1 MAFFD
6 EMDRKLSQ
14 FGQSVSNKSREVSE
28 GMRLS
33 SAIKAEEEKQN
44 NLYREVGKYYFE
56 NCAANAEGQ
65 LKVLCDQIVA
75 SMELTS
81 QYKQQQNVL
90 KGMVSC
96 PNCGAQI
103 PANSGFC
110 NACGSKIEKQ
120 VPPAPQ
126 PGAGKICPKCQ
137 KTVEADALFCTFCG
151 NQFEAQPAAP
161 AYEEPA
167 VPAYEEPAAPAYEE
181 PATPAYEEPAA
192 PAYKEPAAPA
202 YEEPAAPAYE
212 EPAAPAYEEP
222 AAPLY
227 EEPAAPAYEES
238 AAPAYEEPAAPAY
251 EEPAA
256 PVYEEPAAPA
266 YEEVHIP
273 EVTVPT
279 CVKCGAVLEE
289 GQKFCTVCGTKVE
302 EEPAAPVYEEPAAPA
317 YEEPVTPPY
326 EEVHIPEV
334 TVPTCVKCG
343 AVLEEGQKFCTV
355 CGTKVGEEPAAPVQH
370 MQSLTCRSCGAAL
383 EEGQKFCTK
392 CGTPVA

>member
-103 PANSGFC
+103 SANSGFC
-110 NACGSKIEKQ
+110 NVCGSKIEKQ
-120 VPPAPQ
+120 VSPAPQ

-167 VPAYEEPAAPAYEE
+167 APAYEE

-192 PAYKEPAAPA
+192 P
-202 YEEPAAPAYE
+202 
-212 EPAAPAYEEP
+212 
-222 AAPLY
+222 
-227 EEPAAPAYEES
+227 
-238 AAPAYEEPAAPAY
+238 
-251 EEPAA
+251 
-256 PVYEEPAAPA
+256 VY
-266 YEEVHIP
+266 
-273 EVTVPT
+273 
-279 CVKCGAVLEE
+279 
-289 GQKFCTVCGTKVE
+289 

>member
-103 PANSGFC
+103 SANSGFC
-110 NACGSKIEKQ
+110 NVCGSKIEKQ
-120 VPPAPQ
+120 VSPAPQ

-167 VPAYEEPAAPAYEE
+167 APAYEE

-192 PAYKEPAAPA
+192 PAY
-202 YEEPAAPAYE
+202 
-212 EPAAPAYEEP
+212 
-222 AAPLY
+222 
-227 EEPAAPAYEES
+227 
-238 AAPAYEEPAAPAY
+238 
-251 EEPAA
+251 
-256 PVYEEPAAPA
+256 
-266 YEEVHIP
+266 
-273 EVTVPT
+273 
-279 CVKCGAVLEE
+279 
-289 GQKFCTVCGTKVE
+289 

>member
-103 PANSGFC
+103 SANSGFC
-110 NACGSKIEKQ
+110 NVCGSKIEKQ
-120 VPPAPQ
+120 VSPAPQ

-167 VPAYEEPAAPAYEE
+167 APAYEE

-192 PAYKEPAAPA
+192 PV
-202 YEEPAAPAYE
+202 
-212 EPAAPAYEEP
+212 
-222 AAPLY
+222 Y

-238 AAPAYEEPAAPAY
+238 AAPA
-251 EEPAA
+251 
-256 PVYEEPAAPA
+256 YEEPAAPA

-302 EEPAAPVYEEPAAPA
+302 EEPAAPVYEEPAAP
-317 YEEPVTPPY
+317 
-326 EEVHIPEV
+326 
-334 TVPTCVKCG
+334 
-343 AVLEEGQKFCTV
+343 
-355 CGTKVGEEPAAPVQH
+355 VQH

>member
-103 PANSGFC
+103 SANSGFC
-110 NACGSKIEKQ
+110 NVCGSKIEKQ
-120 VPPAPQ
+120 VSPAPQ

-181 PATPAYEEPAA
+181 PA
-192 PAYKEPAAPA
+192 APA
-202 YEEPAAPAYE
+202 YEEPAAPV
-212 EPAAPAYEEP
+212 
-222 AAPLY
+222 
-227 EEPAAPAYEES
+227 
-238 AAPAYEEPAAPAY
+238 YEEPAAPAY

-266 YEEVHIP
+266 
-273 EVTVPT
+273 
-279 CVKCGAVLEE
+279 
-289 GQKFCTVCGTKVE
+289 
-302 EEPAAPVYEEPAAPA
+302 
-317 YEEPVTPPY
+317 Y

>member
-103 PANSGFC
+103 SANSGFC
-110 NACGSKIEKQ
+110 NVCGSKIEKQ
-120 VPPAPQ
+120 VSPAPQ

-167 VPAYEEPAAPAYEE
+167 APAYEEPAAPAYEE

-222 AAPLY
+222 AAPAY
-227 EEPAAPAYEES
+227 EEPAAPVYEEP

-251 EEPAA
+251 EKPAA

>member
-103 PANSGFC
+103 SANSGFC
-110 NACGSKIEKQ
+110 NVCGSKIEKQ
-120 VPPAPQ
+120 VSPAPQ

-167 VPAYEEPAAPAYEE
+167 APAYEE
-181 PATPAYEEPAA
+181 PVTPAYEEPAA
-192 PAYKEPAAPA
+192 PV
-202 YEEPAAPAYE
+202 
-212 EPAAPAYEEP
+212 
-222 AAPLY
+222 Y

-302 EEPAAPVYEEPAAPA
+302 EEPAAPVYEEPAAP
-317 YEEPVTPPY
+317 
-326 EEVHIPEV
+326 
-334 TVPTCVKCG
+334 
-343 AVLEEGQKFCTV
+343 
-355 CGTKVGEEPAAPVQH
+355 VQH

>member
-103 PANSGFC
+103 SANSGFC
-110 NACGSKIEKQ
+110 NVCGSKIEKQ
-120 VPPAPQ
+120 VSPAPQ

-167 VPAYEEPAAPAYEE
+167 APAYEE

-192 PAYKEPAAPA
+192 PV
-202 YEEPAAPAYE
+202 
-212 EPAAPAYEEP
+212 
-222 AAPLY
+222 Y

-289 GQKFCTVCGTKVE
+289 GQKFCTVCGTKV
-302 EEPAAPVYEEPAAPA
+302 
-317 YEEPVTPPY
+317 
-326 EEVHIPEV
+326 
-334 TVPTCVKCG
+334 
-343 AVLEEGQKFCTV
+343 
-355 CGTKVGEEPAAPVQH
+355 GEEPAAPVQH

>member
-103 PANSGFC
+103 SANSGFC
-110 NACGSKIEKQ
+110 NVCGSKIEKQ
-120 VPPAPQ
+120 VSPAPQ

-167 VPAYEEPAAPAYEE
+167 
-181 PATPAYEEPAA
+181 
-192 PAYKEPAAPA
+192 
-202 YEEPAAPAYE
+202 
-212 EPAAPAYEEP
+212 
-222 AAPLY
+222 
-227 EEPAAPAYEES
+227 
-238 AAPAYEEPAAPAY
+238 APAY

-256 PVYEEPAAPA
+256 PVYEEPAAPV
-266 YEEVHIP
+266 Y
-273 EVTVPT
+273 
-279 CVKCGAVLEE
+279 
-289 GQKFCTVCGTKVE
+289 

>member
-103 PANSGFC
+103 SANSGFC
-110 NACGSKIEKQ
+110 NVCGSKIEKQ
-120 VPPAPQ
+120 VSPAPQ

-167 VPAYEEPAAPAYEE
+167 APAYEE
-181 PATPAYEEPAA
+181 PATPANE
-192 PAYKEPAAPA
+192 EPAAPA

-222 AAPLY
+222 AAP
-227 EEPAAPAYEES
+227 
-238 AAPAYEEPAAPAY
+238 AYEEPV
-251 EEPAA
+251 A

-266 YEEVHIP
+266 
-273 EVTVPT
+273 
-279 CVKCGAVLEE
+279 
-289 GQKFCTVCGTKVE
+289 
-302 EEPAAPVYEEPAAPA
+302 
-317 YEEPVTPPY
+317 Y

>member
-103 PANSGFC
+103 SANSGFC
-110 NACGSKIEKQ
+110 NVCGSKIEKQ
-120 VPPAPQ
+120 VSPAPQ

-167 VPAYEEPAAPAYEE
+167 APAYEE
-181 PATPAYEEPAA
+181 PAT
-192 PAYKEPAAPA
+192 
-202 YEEPAAPAYE
+202 
-212 EPAAPAYEEP
+212 
-222 AAPLY
+222 
-227 EEPAAPAYEES
+227 
-238 AAPAYEEPAAPAY
+238 PAY

-266 YEEVHIP
+266 YEES
-273 EVTVPT
+273 
-279 CVKCGAVLEE
+279 
-289 GQKFCTVCGTKVE
+289 
-302 EEPAAPVYEEPAAPA
+302 AAPAYKEPAAPA

>member
-103 PANSGFC
+103 SANSGFC
-110 NACGSKIEKQ
+110 NVCGSKIEKQ
-120 VPPAPQ
+120 VSPAPQ

-167 VPAYEEPAAPAYEE
+167 APAYEE

-192 PAYKEPAAPA
+192 PVYEEPAAPA

-222 AAPLY
+222 AAPVYEEPAAPVY

-238 AAPAYEEPAAPAY
+238 AAPAYEEPVTP
-251 EEPAA
+251 P
-256 PVYEEPAAPA
+256 

>member
-103 PANSGFC
+103 SANSGFC
-110 NACGSKIEKQ
+110 NVCGSKIEKQ
-120 VPPAPQ
+120 VSPAPQ

-167 VPAYEEPAAPAYEE
+167 APAYEE

-192 PAYKEPAAPA
+192 PV
-202 YEEPAAPAYE
+202 YEEP
-212 EPAAPAYEEP
+212 
-222 AAPLY
+222 
-227 EEPAAPAYEES
+227 

-256 PVYEEPAAPA
+256 PVYEEPAAP
-266 YEEVHIP
+266 
-273 EVTVPT
+273 
-279 CVKCGAVLEE
+279 
-289 GQKFCTVCGTKVE
+289 
-302 EEPAAPVYEEPAAPA
+302 VYEEPAAPA
-317 YEEPVTPPY
+317 Y

>member
-56 NCAANAEGQ
+56 NCAVNAEGQ

-90 KGMVSC
+90 KGMISC

-181 PATPAYEEPAA
+181 PAAPAYEEPAAPVYEEPAAPAYEEPAA
-192 PAYKEPAAPA
+192 PAYEEPAAPVYEEPAAPA

-212 EPAAPAYEEP
+212 EPAAPAYEE
-222 AAPLY
+222 
-227 EEPAAPAYEES
+227 S
-238 AAPAYEEPAAPAY
+238 AAPAY

>member
-28 GMRLS
+28 GLRLS

-103 PANSGFC
+103 SANSGFC
-110 NACGSKIEKQ
+110 NVCGSKIEKQ
-120 VPPAPQ
+120 VSPAPQ

-167 VPAYEEPAAPAYEE
+167 APAYEE

-192 PAYKEPAAPA
+192 PV
-202 YEEPAAPAYE
+202 
-212 EPAAPAYEEP
+212 
-222 AAPLY
+222 Y

-302 EEPAAPVYEEPAAPA
+302 EEPAAPVYEEPAAP
-317 YEEPVTPPY
+317 
-326 EEVHIPEV
+326 
-334 TVPTCVKCG
+334 
-343 AVLEEGQKFCTV
+343 
-355 CGTKVGEEPAAPVQH
+355 VQH

>member
-103 PANSGFC
+103 SANSGFC
-110 NACGSKIEKQ
+110 NVCGSKIEKQ
-120 VPPAPQ
+120 VSPAPQ
-126 PGAGKICPKCQ
+126 LGAGKICPKCQ

-167 VPAYEEPAAPAYEE
+167 APAYEE
-181 PATPAYEEPAA
+181 PATPA
-192 PAYKEPAAPA
+192 
-202 YEEPAAPAYE
+202 
-212 EPAAPAYEEP
+212 
-222 AAPLY
+222 Y

-238 AAPAYEEPAAPAY
+238 AAPAYEEPAAP
-251 EEPAA
+251 
-256 PVYEEPAAPA
+256 VYEEPAAPA
-266 YEEVHIP
+266 
-273 EVTVPT
+273 
-279 CVKCGAVLEE
+279 
-289 GQKFCTVCGTKVE
+289 
-302 EEPAAPVYEEPAAPA
+302 
-317 YEEPVTPPY
+317 Y

>member
-56 NCAANAEGQ
+56 NCAVNAEGQ

-90 KGMVSC
+90 KGMISC

-181 PATPAYEEPAA
+181 PAAPAYEEPAAPVYEEPAAPAYEEPAA
-192 PAYKEPAAPA
+192 PAYEEPAAPVYEEPAAPA

-212 EPAAPAYEEP
+212 EPAAPAYEE
-222 AAPLY
+222 
-227 EEPAAPAYEES
+227 S
-238 AAPAYEEPAAPAY
+238 AAPAY

-289 GQKFCTVCGTKVE
+289 GQKFCTVCGTKV
-302 EEPAAPVYEEPAAPA
+302 
-317 YEEPVTPPY
+317 
-326 EEVHIPEV
+326 
-334 TVPTCVKCG
+334 
-343 AVLEEGQKFCTV
+343 
-355 CGTKVGEEPAAPVQH
+355 GEEPAAPVQH
-370 MQSLTCRSCGAAL
+370 MQSLTCRSRGAAL

>member
-103 PANSGFC
+103 SANSGFC
-110 NACGSKIEKQ
+110 NVCGSKIEKQ
-120 VPPAPQ
+120 VSPAPQ

-167 VPAYEEPAAPAYEE
+167 APAYEE

-192 PAYKEPAAPA
+192 PVYA
-202 YEEPAAPAYE
+202 
-212 EPAAPAYEEP
+212 
-222 AAPLY
+222 
-227 EEPAAPAYEES
+227 EPAAPAYEES

-289 GQKFCTVCGTKVE
+289 GQKFCTVCGTKV
-302 EEPAAPVYEEPAAPA
+302 
-317 YEEPVTPPY
+317 
-326 EEVHIPEV
+326 
-334 TVPTCVKCG
+334 
-343 AVLEEGQKFCTV
+343 
-355 CGTKVGEEPAAPVQH
+355 GEEPAAPVQH

>member
-103 PANSGFC
+103 SANSGFC
-110 NACGSKIEKQ
+110 NVCGSKIEKQ
-120 VPPAPQ
+120 VSPAPQ

-167 VPAYEEPAAPAYEE
+167 APAYEE

-192 PAYKEPAAPA
+192 PV
-202 YEEPAAPAYE
+202 
-212 EPAAPAYEEP
+212 
-222 AAPLY
+222 
-227 EEPAAPAYEES
+227 
-238 AAPAYEEPAAPAY
+238 Y

-256 PVYEEPAAPA
+256 PVYGEPAAPA

-302 EEPAAPVYEEPAAPA
+302 EEPAAPVYEEPAAP
-317 YEEPVTPPY
+317 
-326 EEVHIPEV
+326 
-334 TVPTCVKCG
+334 
-343 AVLEEGQKFCTV
+343 
-355 CGTKVGEEPAAPVQH
+355 VQH

>member
-103 PANSGFC
+103 SANSGFC
-110 NACGSKIEKQ
+110 NVCGSKIEKQ
-120 VPPAPQ
+120 VSPAPQ

-167 VPAYEEPAAPAYEE
+167 
-181 PATPAYEEPAA
+181 
-192 PAYKEPAAPA
+192 
-202 YEEPAAPAYE
+202 
-212 EPAAPAYEEP
+212 
-222 AAPLY
+222 
-227 EEPAAPAYEES
+227 
-238 AAPAYEEPAAPAY
+238 APAYEEPAAPAY

-266 YEEVHIP
+266 YEEP
-273 EVTVPT
+273 AAP
-279 CVKCGAVLEE
+279 AY
-289 GQKFCTVCGTKVE
+289 

-317 YEEPVTPPY
+317 Y

>member
-103 PANSGFC
+103 SANSGFC
-110 NACGSKIEKQ
+110 NVCGSKIEKQ
-120 VPPAPQ
+120 VSPAPQ

-161 AYEEPA
+161 A
-167 VPAYEEPAAPAYEE
+167 
-181 PATPAYEEPAA
+181 
-192 PAYKEPAAPA
+192 
-202 YEEPAAPAYE
+202 
-212 EPAAPAYEEP
+212 
-222 AAPLY
+222 Y

-302 EEPAAPVYEEPAAPA
+302 EEPAAPVYEEPVAPA

-355 CGTKVGEEPAAPVQH
+355 CGTKVEEEPAAPVYEEPAAPVQH

>member
-96 PNCGAQI
+96 PNCGSQI
-103 PANSGFC
+103 SANPGFC
-110 NACGSKIEKQ
+110 NVCGSKIEKQ
-120 VPPAPQ
+120 VSPAPQ

-167 VPAYEEPAAPAYEE
+167 APAYEE
-181 PATPAYEEPAA
+181 PATPANE
-192 PAYKEPAAPA
+192 EPAAPA

-222 AAPLY
+222 T
-227 EEPAAPAYEES
+227 
-238 AAPAYEEPAAPAY
+238 APAY

-279 CVKCGAVLEE
+279 CVKCGAVL
-289 GQKFCTVCGTKVE
+289 V
-302 EEPAAPVYEEPAAPA
+302 
-317 YEEPVTPPY
+317 
-326 EEVHIPEV
+326 
-334 TVPTCVKCG
+334 
-343 AVLEEGQKFCTV
+343 EGQKFCTV

>member
-103 PANSGFC
+103 SANSGFC
-110 NACGSKIEKQ
+110 NVCGSKIEKQ
-120 VPPAPQ
+120 VSPAPQ

-151 NQFEAQPAAP
+151 NQFEAHPAA
-161 AYEEPA
+161 
-167 VPAYEEPAAPAYEE
+167 PAYEEPAAPAYEE
-181 PATPAYEEPAA
+181 PATPA
-192 PAYKEPAAPA
+192 
-202 YEEPAAPAYE
+202 
-212 EPAAPAYEEP
+212 
-222 AAPLY
+222 Y

-289 GQKFCTVCGTKVE
+289 GQKFCTVCGTKV
-302 EEPAAPVYEEPAAPA
+302 
-317 YEEPVTPPY
+317 
-326 EEVHIPEV
+326 
-334 TVPTCVKCG
+334 
-343 AVLEEGQKFCTV
+343 
-355 CGTKVGEEPAAPVQH
+355 GEEPAAPVQH

>member
-103 PANSGFC
+103 SANSGFC
-110 NACGSKIEKQ
+110 NVCGSKIEKQ
-120 VPPAPQ
+120 VSPAPQ

-167 VPAYEEPAAPAYEE
+167 APAYEE
-181 PATPAYEEPAA
+181 PATQAYEEPAA
-192 PAYKEPAAPA
+192 PVYEEPAAPV

-212 EPAAPAYEEP
+212 EPAAPV
-222 AAPLY
+222 Y

-238 AAPAYEEPAAPAY
+238 AAPAYEEPAAPVY

>member
-75 SMELTS
+75 SMELRS

-103 PANSGFC
+103 SANSGFC
-110 NACGSKIEKQ
+110 NVCGSKIEKQ
-120 VPPAPQ
+120 VSPAPQ

-167 VPAYEEPAAPAYEE
+167 
-181 PATPAYEEPAA
+181 
-192 PAYKEPAAPA
+192 APA

-222 AAPLY
+222 VAPV
-227 EEPAAPAYEES
+227 
-238 AAPAYEEPAAPAY
+238 Y

>member
-103 PANSGFC
+103 SANSGFC
-110 NACGSKIEKQ
+110 NVCGSKIEKQ
-120 VPPAPQ
+120 VSPAPQ

-167 VPAYEEPAAPAYEE
+167 APVYEEPAAPV
-181 PATPAYEEPAA
+181 
-192 PAYKEPAAPA
+192 
-202 YEEPAAPAYE
+202 
-212 EPAAPAYEEP
+212 
-222 AAPLY
+222 Y

-238 AAPAYEEPAAPAY
+238 AAPAYEEPAAPVY
-251 EEPAA
+251 EEPVTPANEEPA
-256 PVYEEPAAPA
+256 TPANEEPAAPA
-266 YEEVHIP
+266 
-273 EVTVPT
+273 
-279 CVKCGAVLEE
+279 
-289 GQKFCTVCGTKVE
+289 
-302 EEPAAPVYEEPAAPA
+302 
-317 YEEPVTPPY
+317 Y

>member
-103 PANSGFC
+103 SANSGFC
-110 NACGSKIEKQ
+110 NVCGSKIEKQ
-120 VPPAPQ
+120 VSPAPQ

-167 VPAYEEPAAPAYEE
+167 APAYEE
-181 PATPAYEEPAA
+181 PAT
-192 PAYKEPAAPA
+192 
-202 YEEPAAPAYE
+202 
-212 EPAAPAYEEP
+212 PAYEEP

-289 GQKFCTVCGTKVE
+289 GQKFCTVCGTKV
-302 EEPAAPVYEEPAAPA
+302 
-317 YEEPVTPPY
+317 
-326 EEVHIPEV
+326 
-334 TVPTCVKCG
+334 
-343 AVLEEGQKFCTV
+343 
-355 CGTKVGEEPAAPVQH
+355 GEEPAAPVQH

>member
-96 PNCGAQI
+96 PNCGSQI
-103 PANSGFC
+103 SANSGFC
-110 NACGSKIEKQ
+110 NVCGSKIEKQ
-120 VPPAPQ
+120 VSPAPQ

-167 VPAYEEPAAPAYEE
+167 
-181 PATPAYEEPAA
+181 
-192 PAYKEPAAPA
+192 
-202 YEEPAAPAYE
+202 
-212 EPAAPAYEEP
+212 
-222 AAPLY
+222 
-227 EEPAAPAYEES
+227 
-238 AAPAYEEPAAPAY
+238 
-251 EEPAA
+251 
-256 PVYEEPAAPA
+256 APA

-289 GQKFCTVCGTKVE
+289 GQKFCTVCGTKVG
-302 EEPAAPVYEEPAAPA
+302 EEPATPAYEEPAAPA

>member
-56 NCAANAEGQ
+56 NCAVNAEGQ

-90 KGMVSC
+90 KGMISC

-181 PATPAYEEPAA
+181 PAAPAYEEPAA
-192 PAYKEPAAPA
+192 PV

-212 EPAAPAYEEP
+212 EPAAPAYEE
-222 AAPLY
+222 
-227 EEPAAPAYEES
+227 S
-238 AAPAYEEPAAPAY
+238 AAPAY

-355 CGTKVGEEPAAPVQH
+355 CGTKVGEKPAAPVQH

>member
-96 PNCGAQI
+96 PNCGSQI
-103 PANSGFC
+103 SANSGFC
-110 NACGSKIEKQ
+110 NVCGSKIEKQ
-120 VPPAPQ
+120 VSPAPQ

-167 VPAYEEPAAPAYEE
+167 APAYEE
-181 PATPAYEEPAA
+181 PATPANE
-192 PAYKEPAAPA
+192 EPAAPA

-222 AAPLY
+222 T
-227 EEPAAPAYEES
+227 
-238 AAPAYEEPAAPAY
+238 APAY

-266 YEEVHIP
+266 
-273 EVTVPT
+273 
-279 CVKCGAVLEE
+279 
-289 GQKFCTVCGTKVE
+289 
-302 EEPAAPVYEEPAAPA
+302 
-317 YEEPVTPPY
+317 Y

>member
-103 PANSGFC
+103 SANSGFC
-110 NACGSKIEKQ
+110 NVCGSKIEKQ
-120 VPPAPQ
+120 VSPAPQ

-167 VPAYEEPAAPAYEE
+167 APAYEEPAAPAYEE
-181 PATPAYEEPAA
+181 PVTPANEEPATPANE
-192 PAYKEPAAPA
+192 EPAAPA

-212 EPAAPAYEEP
+212 EPAAPA
-222 AAPLY
+222 
-227 EEPAAPAYEES
+227 
-238 AAPAYEEPAAPAY
+238 
-251 EEPAA
+251 
-256 PVYEEPAAPA
+256 
-266 YEEVHIP
+266 
-273 EVTVPT
+273 
-279 CVKCGAVLEE
+279 
-289 GQKFCTVCGTKVE
+289 
-302 EEPAAPVYEEPAAPA
+302 
-317 YEEPVTPPY
+317 Y

>member
-110 NACGSKIEKQ
+110 NVCGSKIEKQ
-120 VPPAPQ
+120 VSPAPQ

-181 PATPAYEEPAA
+181 
-192 PAYKEPAAPA
+192 
-202 YEEPAAPAYE
+202 
-212 EPAAPAYEEP
+212 
-222 AAPLY
+222 
-227 EEPAAPAYEES
+227 S
-238 AAPAYEEPAAPAY
+238 AAPA
-251 EEPAA
+251 
-256 PVYEEPAAPA
+256 YEEPAAPA

-355 CGTKVGEEPAAPVQH
+355 CGTKVEEEPAAPAYEEPAAPANEEPAAPPYEEVHIPEVTVPTCLKCGAVLEEGQKFCTVCGTKVGEEPAAPVQH

-383 EEGQKFCTK
+383 KEGQKFCTK

>member
-103 PANSGFC
+103 SANSGFC
-110 NACGSKIEKQ
+110 NVCGSKIEKQ
-120 VPPAPQ
+120 VSPAPQ

-161 AYEEPA
+161 AYEE
-167 VPAYEEPAAPAYEE
+167 
-181 PATPAYEEPAA
+181 
-192 PAYKEPAAPA
+192 
-202 YEEPAAPAYE
+202 
-212 EPAAPAYEEP
+212 
-222 AAPLY
+222 
-227 EEPAAPAYEES
+227 S
-238 AAPAYEEPAAPAY
+238 AAPAY

-256 PVYEEPAAPA
+256 PVYEEPAAPVEEEPAAPA

>member
-103 PANSGFC
+103 SANSGFC
-110 NACGSKIEKQ
+110 NVCGSKIEKQ
-120 VPPAPQ
+120 VSPAPQ

-167 VPAYEEPAAPAYEE
+167 APAYEE

-192 PAYKEPAAPA
+192 PV
-202 YEEPAAPAYE
+202 
-212 EPAAPAYEEP
+212 
-222 AAPLY
+222 Y

-238 AAPAYEEPAAPAY
+238 AAPAYEEPAAP
-251 EEPAA
+251 
-256 PVYEEPAAPA
+256 VYEEPAAPA
-266 YEEVHIP
+266 
-273 EVTVPT
+273 
-279 CVKCGAVLEE
+279 
-289 GQKFCTVCGTKVE
+289 
-302 EEPAAPVYEEPAAPA
+302 
-317 YEEPVTPPY
+317 Y

>member
-103 PANSGFC
+103 SANSGFC
-110 NACGSKIEKQ
+110 NVCGSKIEKQ
-120 VPPAPQ
+120 VSPAPQ

-167 VPAYEEPAAPAYEE
+167 APAYEE

-192 PAYKEPAAPA
+192 P
-202 YEEPAAPAYE
+202 
-212 EPAAPAYEEP
+212 
-222 AAPLY
+222 
-227 EEPAAPAYEES
+227 
-238 AAPAYEEPAAPAY
+238 
-251 EEPAA
+251 
-256 PVYEEPAAPA
+256 VYEEPAAPA
-266 YEEVHIP
+266 
-273 EVTVPT
+273 
-279 CVKCGAVLEE
+279 
-289 GQKFCTVCGTKVE
+289 
-302 EEPAAPVYEEPAAPA
+302 YEEPAAPA

>member
-103 PANSGFC
+103 SANSGFC
-110 NACGSKIEKQ
+110 NVCGSKIEKQ
-120 VPPAPQ
+120 VSPAPQ

-167 VPAYEEPAAPAYEE
+167 
-181 PATPAYEEPAA
+181 
-192 PAYKEPAAPA
+192 APA
-202 YEEPAAPAYE
+202 YEEPAAPVYE
-212 EPAAPAYEEP
+212 EPAAPV
-222 AAPLY
+222 Y

-238 AAPAYEEPAAPAY
+238 AAPAYEEPAAPVY

-266 YEEVHIP
+266 
-273 EVTVPT
+273 
-279 CVKCGAVLEE
+279 
-289 GQKFCTVCGTKVE
+289 
-302 EEPAAPVYEEPAAPA
+302 
-317 YEEPVTPPY
+317 Y

>member
-103 PANSGFC
+103 SANSGFC
-110 NACGSKIEKQ
+110 NVCGSKIEKQ
-120 VPPAPQ
+120 VSPAPQ

-167 VPAYEEPAAPAYEE
+167 APAYEE
-181 PATPAYEEPAA
+181 PATPA
-192 PAYKEPAAPA
+192 
-202 YEEPAAPAYE
+202 
-212 EPAAPAYEEP
+212 
-222 AAPLY
+222 Y

-256 PVYEEPAAPA
+256 PA
-266 YEEVHIP
+266 
-273 EVTVPT
+273 
-279 CVKCGAVLEE
+279 
-289 GQKFCTVCGTKVE
+289 
-302 EEPAAPVYEEPAAPA
+302 
-317 YEEPVTPPY
+317 Y

>member
-167 VPAYEEPAAPAYEE
+167 VPAYEDQ
-181 PATPAYEEPAA
+181 
-192 PAYKEPAAPA
+192 
-202 YEEPAAPAYE
+202 
-212 EPAAPAYEEP
+212 
-222 AAPLY
+222 PLRHMKNRPLRRMKNQPLQY
-227 EEPAAPAYEES
+227 MKNQPLR
-238 AAPAYEEPAAPAY
+238 
-251 EEPAA
+251 
-256 PVYEEPAAPA
+256 
-266 YEEVHIP
+266 HMRNR
-273 EVTVPT
+273 
-279 CVKCGAVLEE
+279 
-289 GQKFCTVCGTKVE
+289 
-302 EEPAAPVYEEPAAPA
+302 
-317 YEEPVTPPY
+317 PPR
-326 EEVHIPEV
+326 
-334 TVPTCVKCG
+334 
-343 AVLEEGQKFCTV
+343 
-355 CGTKVGEEPAAPVQH
+355 H
-370 MQSLTCRSCGAAL
+370 MKNR
-383 EEGQKFCTK
+383 
-392 CGTPVA
+392 

>member
-103 PANSGFC
+103 SANSGFC
-110 NACGSKIEKQ
+110 NVCGSKIEKQ
-120 VPPAPQ
+120 VSPAPQ

-167 VPAYEEPAAPAYEE
+167 APANEE
-181 PATPAYEEPAA
+181 PATPANE
-192 PAYKEPAAPA
+192 EPAAPA

-222 AAPLY
+222 VTPANEEPATPAN
-227 EEPAAPAYEES
+227 EEPAAPA
-238 AAPAYEEPAAPAY
+238 
-251 EEPAA
+251 
-256 PVYEEPAAPA
+256 
-266 YEEVHIP
+266 
-273 EVTVPT
+273 
-279 CVKCGAVLEE
+279 
-289 GQKFCTVCGTKVE
+289 
-302 EEPAAPVYEEPAAPA
+302 
-317 YEEPVTPPY
+317 Y

>member
-103 PANSGFC
+103 SANSGFC
-110 NACGSKIEKQ
+110 NVCGSKIEKQ
-120 VPPAPQ
+120 VSPAPQ

-151 NQFEAQPAAP
+151 NQFEAQPAA
-161 AYEEPA
+161 
-167 VPAYEEPAAPAYEE
+167 PAYEEPAAPAYEE

-222 AAPLY
+222 AAPAY
-227 EEPAAPAYEES
+227 EEPAAPV
-238 AAPAYEEPAAPAY
+238 YEEPAAPAY

-256 PVYEEPAAPA
+256 PAYEEPAAPA

-334 TVPTCVKCG
+334 TVQTCVKCG

>member
-103 PANSGFC
+103 SANSGFC
-110 NACGSKIEKQ
+110 NVCGSKIEKQ
-120 VPPAPQ
+120 VSPAPQ

-167 VPAYEEPAAPAYEE
+167 APAYEE

-192 PAYKEPAAPA
+192 PV
-202 YEEPAAPAYE
+202 YEEPVTPANE
-212 EPAAPAYEEP
+212 EPATPAN
-222 AAPLY
+222 
-227 EEPAAPAYEES
+227 
-238 AAPAYEEPAAPAY
+238 
-251 EEPAA
+251 
-256 PVYEEPAAPA
+256 EEPAAPA